1 MPAQIPL
8 PDILSPVLDPEE
20 KQEVPRTR
28 SPMERLAARLDLS
41 VFDLWLIIFTVVALG
56 LLYGIGEIA
65 ARLSR

>member
-1 MPAQIPL
+1 MPTQIPL
-8 PDILSPVLDPEE
+8 SDVLRPFQNPEE
-20 KQEVPRTR
+20 KKDAPPTR